1 LLTIGIL
8 SEQFGQTKLGVL
20 SWERKRRALITWFV
34 FAIICI
40 LEFLKVGP
48 NAQRIALF
56 GFIIIWICYLGVN
69 LLGKGLH
76 SYGFFS

>member
-1 LLTIGIL
+1 L
-8 SEQFGQTKLGVL
+8 ELGPKET
-20 SWERKRRALITWFV
+20 WALITWFV
-34 FAIICI
+34 FAIYLHTRIS
-40 LEFLKVGP
+40 KGWTG
-48 NAQRIALF
+48 NAQRFASF